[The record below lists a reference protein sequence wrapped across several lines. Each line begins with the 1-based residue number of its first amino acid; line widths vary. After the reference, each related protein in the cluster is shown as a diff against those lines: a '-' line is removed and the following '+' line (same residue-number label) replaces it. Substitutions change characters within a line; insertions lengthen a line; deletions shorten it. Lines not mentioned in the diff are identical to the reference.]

1 MNLRGPNVRFWCL
14 TALLLL
20 GDPARSEPLCVQIPG
35 STNTTPYWAVC
46 WLSDG
51 SLIAG
56 TNRLVEFAD
65 GDLRTEPTPWSDA
78 VRAFLPLNATQ
89 LLAAG
94 VGGATRFDR
103 RTGVWR
109 SGPMPVAQKP
119 AGEFVDARLSDD
131 GTSVVLATVAGLQY
145 VNGNTVSEW
154 AIPTSNR
161 IYLTRLSGRLAVCHY
176 PYAVLGVT
184 PQGLV
189 ERPDLAWAN
198 GADML
203 MSAGGRIVGLLQDSI
218 GVYRPDSTFLWA
230 PAEAEKMRVEWVVAA
245 GGDDHVLWIATH
257 KGGIRWYDS
266 ASGNK
271 IAEVL
276 VGRQLSGRI
285 FAVDQHP
292 DGRLAVAT
300 ESRVY
305 VVYPPAVSSLPLP
318 SGRLLFFQRCGGG
331 AVAATSSGCVSV
343 GSDIPSLDDTALALA
358 DWQGK
363 VVVGSLGRVSVDG
376 KSSVIGGTAAVE
388 LIPAGDRLLV
398 LQTNRALLLDRDLT
412 VSAQVAL
419 PETPNGAAGADGGFL
434 IGTSSGSVMR
444 WRPSESLTMVRPA
457 NPHHR
462 PVRIKAA
469 GGAVWQLSEQ
479 DALRDTRL
487 VPLPGGIG
495 PVDVFGNSSGT
506 WLLCS
511 NAAGGASLWSVPPDG
526 PPILLDAPGVPALRQ
541 PQGLL
546 VLPSGQFAIADSS
559 RVILIDRD
567 AVRPQAA
574 PLPGPAA
581 AVTIDRSGERIL
593 SLAEPELKLAAAEDT
608 LILRWSGGDPLAARQ
623 IRWRILPDGK
633 WQKGGPFG
641 IEASRLP
648 WGAGAVAVNLQS
660 GGGDKMDVLSFVRQ
674 YPWYLRAWSLSFYVA
689 LLIGLVLLAVRL
701 RTRRLARRARE
712 LEQLVAERTQALA
725 RANAAKEEFLASMS
739 HEIRNPLN
747 GVLGICSMLDEA
759 PLPPREQLLAR
770 TLRGC
775 SEQLRSLLDDILD
788 FSSIERGDISLHPE
802 DFVLQSAIEAAVR
815 TVDFGAART
824 EINQPPEPLW
834 FFGDHLKLR
843 QIVINL
849 VTNALKYG
857 VPSRAMIT
865 CDVESRDNSP
875 DTRTLA
881 VSVRNTGPTIPLDE
895 IPLLFEAFHRG
906 SAARLSRSPG
916 VGLGLAVS
924 RRIAR
929 AMQGELTVRSED
941 GVTEFILRVPLRT
954 ASRPQLLHDPKSS
967 RPPMTVSRALA
978 VEDEQ
983 YNRLV
988 LGHTLGQLGYSV
1000 DWAADGKTAIAMA
1013 LEGHYD
1019 LIFTDWELP
1028 DIPGPEVARR
1038 ILASLPDPKPPI
1050 IAVTAYATQD
1060 RIRACLDAGI
1070 TDVVTKPVTKEK
1082 LESVI
1087 KGLGSTL
1094 RAKQSLDI
1102 TRSVCDVTP
1111 LQRFGEPATVIAEFR
1126 SAFLQRWQRVIFA
1139 LDLQEATA
1147 PFEIHSLR
1155 GQALVVS
1162 ATALAEQLALLESAA
1177 REQRWDD
1184 AGRLRSGVEHELTLV
1199 ADALDQFGLKRPL
1212 AR

>member
-14 TALLLL
+14 TALLLIVRS
-20 GDPARSEPLCVQIPG
+20 AHSEPLCVQIPG
-35 STNTTPYWAVC
+35 SANTTPYWSVG
-46 WLSDG
+46 WLHDG

-56 TNRLVEFAD
+56 TNRLVEFAN

-78 VRAFLPLNATQ
+78 VRAFVPLGSTQ

-94 VGGATRFDR
+94 VGGVIRFDR

-109 SGPMPVAQKP
+109 GDPMPVAQKP

-131 GTSVVLATVAGLQY
+131 GLSVVLSTVTGLQY
-145 VNGNTVSEW
+145 VNGNAVSEW
-154 AIPTSNR
+154 AIPTSTR
-161 IYLTRLSGRLAVCHY
+161 IYLSRVSGRLAVCHY

-184 PQGLV
+184 SQGPV
-189 ERPDLAWAN
+189 ERPDLAWAK
-198 GADML
+198 GALML
-203 MSAGGRIVGLLQDSI
+203 MSAGGRIVGLLEGSI
-218 GVYRPDSTFLWA
+218 GVYRPDGTFLWA

-245 GGDDHVLWIATH
+245 GGDDRVLWIATH

-266 ASGNK
+266 ATGNK
-271 IAEVL
+271 IAEAL
-276 VGRQLSGRI
+276 VGRQLSGRV
-285 FAVDQHP
+285 FAVVQHS

-305 VVYPPAVSSLPLP
+305 VVYPPAVDSLLLP
-318 SGRLLFFQRCGGG
+318 SGRLLFFQLCGGG
-331 AVAATSSGCVSV
+331 AVAATSGGCVSV
-343 GSDIPSLDDTALALA
+343 GFGVPTLDDTALALVE
-358 DWQGK
+358 WQGK
-363 VVVGSLGRVSVDG
+363 VVVGSIGRIYVDG
-376 KSSVIGGTAAVE
+376 KPCEIGGTGSAE

-398 LQTNRALLLDRDLT
+398 LQANRALLLDRDLK

-419 PETPNGAAGADGGFL
+419 PETPVGAAEVDGAFL

-444 WRPSESLTMVRPA
+444 WRPSESLTMVQPA

-479 DALRDTRL
+479 DARRDTRL

-511 NAAGGASLWSVPPDG
+511 DAGGGASLWSVPPDG
-526 PPILLDAPGVPALRQ
+526 PPILLDVPGILALRQ
-541 PQGLL
+541 PQGFL

-559 RVILIDRD
+559 RVIVIERD
-567 AVRPQAA
+567 ATRPQAA
-574 PLPGPAA
+574 PVPGLSA
-581 AVTIDRSGERIL
+581 AVTIDPSGERVL
-593 SLAEPELKLAAAEDT
+593 SLGAPELKLAAAEDT

-633 WQKGGPFG
+633 WQQGGSFG
-641 IEASRLP
+641 LEASRLP
-648 WGAGAVAVNLQS
+648 SGAGAVAVDLQS
-660 GGGDKMDVLSFVRQ
+660 GGQVKTDVVSYFRQ
-674 YPWYLRAWSLSFYVA
+674 YPWYLRTWSLSLYVVS
-689 LLIGLVLLAVRL
+689 LIALVLLAVRL
-701 RTRRLARRARE
+701 RTRRLARHARE

-725 RANAAKEEFLASMS
+725 RASAAKEEFLASMS

-759 PLPPREQLLAR
+759 PLAPREQLLAR

-788 FSSIERGDISLHPE
+788 FSSIERGDIPLHPE
-802 DFVLQSAIEAAVR
+802 DFVLQSAIEAAVH
-815 TVDFGAART
+815 TVDVGGART
-824 EINQPPEPLW
+824 EINQPLEPLW
-834 FFGDHLKLR
+834 FSGDHLKLR

-857 VPSRAMIT
+857 VPSRAVIT
-865 CDVESRDNSP
+865 CEVEGRDDSP
-875 DTRTLA
+875 DTSILTVA
-881 VSVRNTGPTIPLDE
+881 VRNTGPTIPPDE
-895 IPLLFEAFHRG
+895 ISSLFEAFYRG
-906 SAARLSRSPG
+906 SAARASRSPG

-924 RRIAR
+924 RRIAL
-929 AMQGELTVRSED
+929 AMLGDLTARSED
-941 GVTEFILRVPLRT
+941 GVTEFTLRVPLRI
-954 ASRPQLLHDPKSS
+954 ASSPRPLLHPKNS

-978 VEDEQ
+978 VEDEP

-988 LGHTLGQLGYSV
+988 LGHTFGQLGYSV
-1000 DWAADGKTAIAMA
+1000 DWATDGKTAIAMA

-1038 ILASLPDPKPPI
+1038 ILASLADPKPPI
-1050 IAVTAYATQD
+1050 IAVTAYATRD

-1070 TDVVTKPVTKEK
+1070 IDVVTKPVTKEK

-1111 LQRFGEPATVIAEFR
+1111 LQRFGDPATVIAEFR
-1126 SAFLQRWQRVIFA
+1126 STFLQRWQRVVFA
-1139 LDLQEATA
+1139 LDVQEATA
-1147 PFEIHSLR
+1147 AFEIHTLR

-1162 ATALAEQLALLESAA
+1162 ATALAEQLELLENAA

-1184 AGRLRSGVEHELTLV
+1184 AGRLRTCVEHELTLV
-1199 ADALDQFGLKRPL
+1199 ADALDHFGLKRPL

>member
-1 MNLRGPNVRFWCL
+1 MNSSGPKVRFWCL

-20 GDPARSEPLCVQIPG
+20 VDPARSEPLCVQIPG
-35 STNTTPYWAVC
+35 STDTTPYWSAC
-46 WLSDG
+46 WLPDG

-56 TNRLVEFAD
+56 TNRLVEFA
-65 GDLRTEPTPWSDA
+65 GGELRTEPVPRLSA
-78 VRAFLPLNATQ
+78 LRVLLPLSASQ
-89 LLAAG
+89 ILVAG
-94 VGGATRFDR
+94 AGGATRFDH

-109 SGPMPVAQKP
+109 DDLMPVAQKP

-131 GTSVVLATVAGLQY
+131 GASVVLATVAGLQY
-145 VNGNTVSEW
+145 VNGSVVSEW
-154 AIPTSNR
+154 EVPTSTR
-161 IYLTRLSGRLAVCHY
+161 VYLTRVPDRLAVCHY

-184 PQGLV
+184 AQGLV
-189 ERPDLAWAN
+189 ERPDLAWAR
-198 GADML
+198 GADTL
-203 MSAGGRIVGLLQDSI
+203 MSAGGRIVGLFQGKI
-218 GVYRPDSTFLWA
+218 GVYRPDGTFLWG
-230 PAEAEKMRVEWVVAA
+230 PAEAEKMGVEWVVAA

-266 ASGNK
+266 ATGNK
-271 IAEVL
+271 IAEAL
-276 VGRQLSGRI
+276 VGRQLSGRV
-285 FAVDQHP
+285 FSVVQHS

-300 ESRVY
+300 ESRIY

-318 SGRLLFFQRCGGG
+318 SGGLLFFQLCGGG
-331 AVAATSSGCVSV
+331 AVAATSGGCVSI
-343 GSDIPSLDDTALALA
+343 GSGIPPLDDTALALA
-358 DWQGK
+358 EWQGK
-363 VVVGSLGRVSVDG
+363 LVVGSIGRIYVDG
-376 KSSVIGGTAAVE
+376 HPCEIGGTGSVE

-398 LQTNRALLLDRDLT
+398 LQTNRALLIDRDLT
-412 VSAQVAL
+412 VAAQVAL
-419 PETPNGAAGADGGFL
+419 PEIPNGAAEADGAFL
-434 IGTSSGSVMR
+434 IGTTSGSILR
-444 WRPSESLTMVRPA
+444 WRPSESLTVVRPA
-457 NPHHR
+457 DPQHR
-462 PVRIKAA
+462 PVRIESA
-469 GGAVWQLSEQ
+469 GGAVWQLSV
-479 DALRDTRL
+479 LGVWRDTRL
-487 VPLPGGIG
+487 LPLPEGVV

-511 NAAGGASLWSVPPDG
+511 DASGGASLWSVLPDG
-526 PPILLDAPGVPALRQ
+526 PPTLLDAPGVSALRQ

-559 RVILIDRD
+559 RVLLIDRD

-574 PLPGPAA
+574 PLAGPVA
-581 AVTIDRSGERIL
+581 AVTIDRSGERVL
-593 SLAEPELKLAAAEDT
+593 SLAKPELKLAPAEDT

-623 IRWRILPDGK
+623 IRWRILPDGT
-633 WQKGGPFG
+633 WQRGGPFG
-641 IEASRLP
+641 LEASRLP
-648 WGAGAVAVNLQS
+648 WGGGAAAVNLQS
-660 GGGDKMDVLSFVRQ
+660 GGRVRTDVFSYVRQ
-674 YPWYLRAWSLSFYVA
+674 YPWYLRTWSLSLYFV

-701 RTRRLARRARE
+701 RTRRFALRARE

-747 GVLGICSMLDEA
+747 GVLGICSMLDET

-788 FSSIERGDISLHPE
+788 FSSIERGDILLHPE

-815 TVDFGAART
+815 TVDIGAART
-824 EINQPPEPLW
+824 EINQPAEPLW
-834 FFGDHLKLR
+834 FSGDHLKLR

-857 VPSRAMIT
+857 VPSRAVIT
-865 CDVESRDNSP
+865 SGVAGQDESA
-875 DTRTLA
+875 DTRILT
-881 VSVRNTGPTIPLDE
+881 VSVRNTGQTIPPDE

-906 SAARLSRSPG
+906 SAARASRSPG

-924 RRIAR
+924 LRIAR

-941 GVTEFILRVPLRT
+941 GVTEFTLRMPLRP
-954 ASRPQLLHDPKSS
+954 ASSSQPLIYLKSS

-1000 DWAADGKTAIAMA
+1000 DWAADGKTAIMMA

-1050 IAVTAYATQD
+1050 IAVTAYATKD

-1070 TDVVTKPVTKEK
+1070 TEVVTKPVTKEK

-1087 KGLGSTL
+1087 KSLGSTL

-1111 LQRFGEPATVIAEFR
+1111 LQRFDDAATVIAEFR
-1126 SAFLQRWQRVIFA
+1126 SAFLQRWQRVVFA
-1139 LDLQEATA
+1139 LDAQEATA
-1147 PFEIHSLR
+1147 AFEIHSLR

-1162 ATALAEQLALLESAA
+1162 ATALAEQLALLETAA

-1184 AGRLRSGVEHELTLV
+1184 AGRLRSCVEHELTLV